1 MTYFR
6 DESERETITK
16 LLSLE
21 YFQINYLSK
30 NPLESRMKRAAAAIQ
45 VQKERNLMK
54 KITRK

>member
-1 MTYFR
+1 M
-6 DESERETITK
+6 
-16 LLSLE
+16 E